1 MSIFV
6 AGNSHTVALAKGAQS
21 VGASAA
27 ALQFFGFGSGAI
39 EVTPFSR
46 REGIR
51 VVMRDR
57 DYAQNLRRATGDD
70 GIDALHVWAIVMGT
84 HNYRIVRGHF
94 WGEAAPSALAGTQL
108 RPLSDAVIDQ
118 IISDDQ
124 AQIRAFLENLLL
136 IGARF
141 LVVSCPPLRRDTP
154 TIRAGMPTASLLEL
168 DRRARQPS
176 RLARRAR
183 HSLRRPA
190 RGRHRRGR
198 LPAAG
203 FRANPYAERHARS
216 ASRQRGL
223 WRADAGKS
231 GRGHRYPFPRRARP
245 RLRMQARGPQASVFR
260 KYPRG

>member
-46 REGIR
+46 REGNR

-70 GIDALHVWAIVMGT
+70 GIDASHVWAIVMGT

-154 TIRAGMPTASLLEL
+154 NIRAGMPTASLLDV
-168 DRRARQPS
+168 DRRARASLLDWLDARDIPFVAPPEGVTDADGFLLPDFAQTHTPS
-176 RLARRAR
+176 GTPDPHHANAAYGALMLEKLVAAIDTHFPGARV
-183 HSLRRPA
+183 PA
-190 RGRHRRGR
+190 
-198 LPAAG
+198 
-203 FRANPYAERHARS
+203 
-216 ASRQRGL
+216 
-223 WRADAGKS
+223 
-231 GRGHRYPFPRRARP
+231 
-245 RLRMQARGPQASVFR
+245 
-260 KYPRG
+260 